1 MSVIKSTAKA
11 IYREL
16 LTFLITVNIPQPRV
30 LGHMFLS
37 FLVKFIESHFGT
49 AIYL

>member
-11 IYREL
+11 IYRKL

-37 FLVKFIESHFGT
+37 LLVKFIESHFGT